1 MVDTSD
7 DWIEQRTGIRE
18 RHVCRPERGEGTLSL
33 SIEALEVALADANL
47 KGSDLD
53 LVIVSTVTGEMS
65 CPSTACRVAS
75 AVGAIPA
82 GAFDISAACPGY
94 VYAMSLAD
102 SLIRTGRYGTIAVV
116 SADTISQIA
125 DKTDRRMVVLFGDAA
140 GATILRRD
148 DDPSVGCR
156 YQTLQSDGSRWAE
169 LYIPRDERHAP
180 PGADWN
186 TVKLG
191 CLQMNG
197 PEVYRFALQRIQECL
212 VDLFEHGNV
221 TIDDIRMLIVHQS
234 NARMIENAKR
244 RLRLPDE
251 KVYMNIDRFGN
262 TSSAS
267 IPLAFHE
274 LWREDKLK
282 HGDLLAFVAFGGGLT
297 WGSALWQL

>member
-1 MVDTSD
+1 MVDTSN

-33 SIEALEVALADANL
+33 SVAALETALADAGL
-47 KGSDLD
+47 RGSDLD
-53 LVIVSTVTGEMS
+53 LIILSTVTGEMS
-65 CPSTACRVAS
+65 CPSTACRVAA

-82 GAFDISAACPGY
+82 GAFDVGAACPGF
-94 VYAMSLAD
+94 VYAMSVAD
-102 SLIRTGRYGTIAVV
+102 SLIRVGRYERIAVV
-116 SADTISQIA
+116 AADTISQIA

-140 GATILRRD
+140 GAAILARD
-148 DDPSVGCR
+148 DDPLVGCR

-169 LYIPRDERHAP
+169 LYIPRRAEDAP
-180 PGADWN
+180 PNADWN
-186 TVKLG
+186 SVKLG

-212 VDLFEHGNV
+212 IDLFDHGEV

-274 LWREDKLK
+274 LWRDQRIKR
-282 HGDLLAFVAFGGGLT
+282 GDLLAFVAFGGGLT